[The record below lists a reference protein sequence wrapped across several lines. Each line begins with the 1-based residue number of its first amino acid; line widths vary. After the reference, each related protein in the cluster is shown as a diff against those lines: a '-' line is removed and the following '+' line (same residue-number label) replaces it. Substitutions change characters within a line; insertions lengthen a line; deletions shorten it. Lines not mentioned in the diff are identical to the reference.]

1 MIRFLVRLAVN
12 LAVTVFSFWV
22 AVQLLPGMFFTGNLG
37 NWVVVAIIFGVVNA
51 ILRPILML
59 LTLPINLVT
68 LGLFTLVINALML
81 WLTSWLSSALTVDG
95 FITALLGAIII
106 SVVSTVLNWIL
117 PDGDKD

>member
-1 MIRFLVRLAVN
+1 MIRFLLRLAVN
-12 LAVTVFSFWV
+12 LAVTVFAFWV
-22 AVQLLPGMFFTGNLG
+22 AVQVLSGMSFTGDWV
-37 NWVVVAIIFGVVNA
+37 NWLVVAIIFGVVNG
-51 ILRPILML
+51 IIRPILLL

-95 FITALLGAIII
+95 FFTALLGAIII
-106 SVVSTVLNWIL
+106 SIVTTILNWIL